1 MAFSLS
7 MAGEVITGHPMN
19 IDELLRKA
27 CEVNASDLHLKAG
40 NFPHVRIDGALHPLT
55 QFPRMTLEAMHFIA
69 DKVMTARHKQ
79 KFQEAAELDLAY
91 SVIGIGRFRVNVFH
105 DRGAISM
112 VLRII
117 PPVIRSIDEL
127 HLPRVVYQLCEE
139 RRGLILVTGTTGS
152 GKSTTLAA
160 IIDRINSTRTD
171 HIITIEDPIEFYHPD
186 KKGFVN
192 QREVGDDTP
201 SFEAALR
208 SALRQDP
215 DVLQVGEMRDL
226 ETMRTAIT
234 AAETG
239 HMVYSTLHT
248 LDTQE
253 TVQRIIAVF
262 PAEEQKQ
269 IRLQLAATL
278 KGVISQRLVRRADG
292 KGRVPAAE
300 ILVATEFIRDCII
313 NPDKTRLIR
322 GLLASGASQYGTQ
335 TFDQS
340 LYDLYSKGLITLE
353 EASRWSSNPHELK
366 LRVAGIRSVS
376 DMAREEMEQA
386 ARTQIERF
394 GKA

>member
-1 MAFSLS
+1 
-7 MAGEVITGHPMN
+7 
-19 IDELLRKA
+19 
-27 CEVNASDLHLKAG
+27 
-40 NFPHVRIDGALHPLT
+40 
-55 QFPRMTLEAMHFIA
+55 AMQFIA
-69 DKVMTARHKQ
+69 DRVMTARHKQ
-79 KFQEAAELDLAY
+79 KFQEVAELDLAY
-91 SVIGIGRFRVNVFH
+91 SVAGIGRFRVNVFQ
-105 DRGAISM
+105 DRGAVSM

-127 HLPRVVYQLCEE
+127 LLPRVVYQLCEE
-139 RRGLILVTGTTGS
+139 RRGLVLVTGTTGS

-215 DVLQVGEMRDL
+215 GVLLVGEMRDL

-248 LDTQE
+248 LDAQE

-269 IRLQLAATL
+269 IRLQLASTL

-292 KGRVPAAE
+292 KGRVPAVE

-322 GLLASGASQYGTQ
+322 ALLASGTSQYSTQ

-353 EASRWSSNPHELK
+353 EASRWSSNPHELQ
-366 LRVAGIRSVS
+366 LRVAGISS
-376 DMAREEMEQA
+376 ATDMAREEMEQA
-386 ARTQIERF
+386 ARSQIERF